1 MISDLS
7 QVTIL
12 DLPQVTLAAHPMSLQ
27 TRSRSDKNAAD
38 AKLKNTSLSAGVFIR
53 SEET

>member
-1 MISDLS
+1 M
-7 QVTIL
+7 QHAT
-12 DLPQVTLAAHPMSLQ
+12 PTAHPMSLQ

>member
-1 MISDLS
+1 MILDLS

-38 AKLKNTSLSAGVFIR
+38 AKLKNTLLSAGVFIR